1 MFKLVLTIYTEVLR
15 DSVLVLGCSHSGFTT
30 VSPSPAC
37 PSLCLLYF
45 LQKFILLMLSGLTA
59 SSGKIL
65 VLLTSYQLG
74 LKLLAMVPSA
84 YTRHC
89 EFEEEVL
96 SLALS
101 TKVPR
106 LVAHVA
112 LVLLNWKQQQVERS
126 Q

>member
-1 MFKLVLTIYTEVLR
+1 
-15 DSVLVLGCSHSGFTT
+15 
-30 VSPSPAC
+30 
-37 PSLCLLYF
+37 
-45 LQKFILLMLSGLTA
+45 MLSGLIA

-89 EFEEEVL
+89 GFEEEVP